1 MLFSHLI
8 THCVIMYIT
17 EPPVVL
23 PDNPLE
29 VLSEEYREIVEKL
42 VLYQDK
48 YELPSEDDV
57 ARLAVSCLFSP
68 PVHMHCFLSVCLYD
82 GSDLKWEKI
91 FHISKSIVPRDLK
104 FGTHIKDY
112 CIISNMRSRS
122 NNKIACLHSQ

>member
-1 MLFSHLI
+1 M
-8 THCVIMYIT
+8 HCVIVYIT

-57 ARLAVSCLFSP
+57 ARLAVSCLF
-68 PVHMHCFLSVCLYD
+68 LSLGQLVD
-82 GSDLKWEKI
+82 SHAQNQHHRPNVRGM
-91 FHISKSIVPRDLK
+91 RD
-104 FGTHIKDY
+104 FSRCNDY
-112 CIISNMRSRS
+112 NLVAME
-122 NNKIACLHSQ
+122 N